1 MYIAL
6 LRLLRPSEVNEAKP
20 VPVGSTRIFM
30 TFSIYFLRYL
40 ARVVLLLLLA
50 ALFDHLGP
58 FDSTLFTIYS
68 ALAKEFHLLTALK
81 T

>member
-1 MYIAL
+1 
-6 LRLLRPSEVNEAKP
+6 
-20 VPVGSTRIFM
+20 M